1 MRLMTAVLF
10 SSLLVACSTHNAQK
24 SVAKDKLIRGSV
36 ITFEKRM
43 TLENPFKTLPYH
55 KGTKTK
61 VKSINL
67 AIVKKSEIAPPAQA
81 GRSIASTC
89 EYVKFC
95 KLNVP
100 NLKPKEHAEI
110 AGSYTV
116 LADGIM
122 TNNHIKSWTL
132 VNGDGEEIKLTCGVQ
147 SKTTDMNCK
156 QKLSKLQIKDMG
168 SFIEKLMDV
177 KVAAAK

>member
-1 MRLMTAVLF
+1 MRILAVVLF
-10 SSLLVACSTHNAQK
+10 SSLFAACSTHNAQK
-24 SVAKDKLIRGSV
+24 TVAKDKLIRGSV

-43 TLENPFKTLPYH
+43 TLENPYKALPYR
-55 KGTKTK
+55 KGSRHQ

-67 AIVKKSEIAPPAQA
+67 AIVKKADVATPAQA
-81 GRSIASTC
+81 GRSIASSC

-100 NLKPKEHAEI
+100 HLKPKENAEV

-132 VNGDGEEIKLTCGVQ
+132 VNSDGEEIKLTCGVQ
-147 SKTTDMNCK
+147 SKTQDTNCK
-156 QKLSKLQIKDMG
+156 QKLTKLHIKNMG
-168 SFIEKLMDV
+168 SFIENLMDV